1 MLRIIRLVFICQ
13 FLITIVC
20 LSCNNGKQ
28 NTNTT
33 SAENIEN
40 NQVLDNKHCYT
51 IAFYNVENLF
61 DTEND
66 PNSDDDEFTPSG
78 KLNWNTE
85 RFQKKLKNIS
95 KVISSINN
103 SPDIIGMAEIENTYV
118 LEQLVKQEKIKGD
131 KYKIVHYDGNDKRG
145 IDVALLYKEKS
156 FTLVDSK
163 SINVEGMNNTRDI
176 LYVKGKTNNSET
188 INIIVVH
195 APSRREGTDE
205 SENKRI
211 KVSNTVK
218 NIINDI
224 VKEDKDAKI
233 IVMGDFN
240 DEPNNKSVKIID
252 NIKNNTFEMVNL
264 MENKFNKISIG
275 TAKHKD
281 DWLIFDQIIVS
292 NNLIDN
298 NTNVLNAASVNI
310 FNPQWIMFTNK
321 KTREESPNRT
331 YVGKKFVGGYSD
343 HLPVYVSFQCK

>member
-1 MLRIIRLVFICQ
+1 MIRIIRFVLIYQ
-13 FLITIVC
+13 FLIAIVC

-33 SAENIEN
+33 NAEKIEN
-40 NQVLDNKHCYT
+40 NQVSDKQYCYT

-61 DTEND
+61 DTDND
-66 PNSDDDEFTPSG
+66 SKTDDDEFTPSG
-78 KLNWNTE
+78 KLNWNAE
-85 RFQKKLKNIS
+85 RFQKKLKNIA

-103 SPDIIGMAEIENTYV
+103 SPDIIGMAEVENTYV
-118 LEQLVKQEKIKGD
+118 LEQLAKQEKIKGD
-131 KYKIVHYDGNDKRG
+131 RYKIVHLDGNDKRG

-176 LYVKGKTNNSET
+176 LYVKGTTINSET
-188 INIIVVH
+188 LNIIVVH

-205 SENKRI
+205 SESKRI

-218 NIINDI
+218 NIINNI
-224 VKEDKDAKI
+224 VKEDKEAKI

-264 MENKFNKISIG
+264 MENKFEKKSTG

-298 NTNVLNAASVNI
+298 NTNVLNAATANI
-310 FNPQWIMFTNK
+310 FNPQWIIFTNK
-321 KTREESPNRT
+321 KTQEESPNRT